1 MKKKKSVPQVHVE
14 KPVVRPYSLRINDL
28 ELRACDTMLRPKE
41 PFSTLEIRLYVEAE
55 TYQTIAYWEYVQLEY
70 HPENSGWDLRFVNH
84 RPLLKTVDKEDF
96 WTLIRTGQKKLE
108 AL

>member
-55 TYQTIAYWEYVQLEY
+55 TYQTIAYWEYVQLPVINESLVFPD
-70 HPENSGWDLRFVNH
+70 H
-84 RPLLKTVDKEDF
+84 PLLQKYRLF
-96 WTLIRTGQKKLE
+96 YFLLI
-108 AL
+108 